1 VRWNGSY
8 FRGLQSGENLETLEL
23 RKRKIF
29 LLIFLDFWRRKK
41 IASLDASHRMA
52 SPNGG
57 EVELFMFFFSLVT
70 IPTDGSSHVLLQRGP
85 IALRYFSFFLHESS
99 LLLLRVSFFNS
110 YSSWR
115 NFEKGKSWLYT

>member
-1 VRWNGSY
+1 LT
-8 FRGLQSGENLETLEL
+8 FGEE
-23 RKRKIF
+23 
-29 LLIFLDFWRRKK
+29 KK